1 MGLEI
6 FTAVGYGAIAVLI
19 AVLAAYLAIKLLGKI
34 AKYVIIG
41 VVVAFVL
48 WFLFSDHSILQM
60 MSGLG
65 DKLPSFAEL
74 FGKGA

>member
-1 MGLEI
+1 MNLEI
-6 FTAVGYGAIAVLI
+6 FTAIGYGAIAILI

-65 DKLPSFAEL
+65 DKIPSFAEL

>member
-1 MGLEI
+1 MNLEI
-6 FTAVGYGAIAVLI
+6 FTAIGYGAIAILI

-48 WFLFSDHSILQM
+48 WFLFSDHNILQM

-65 DKLPSFAEL
+65 DKIPSFAEL